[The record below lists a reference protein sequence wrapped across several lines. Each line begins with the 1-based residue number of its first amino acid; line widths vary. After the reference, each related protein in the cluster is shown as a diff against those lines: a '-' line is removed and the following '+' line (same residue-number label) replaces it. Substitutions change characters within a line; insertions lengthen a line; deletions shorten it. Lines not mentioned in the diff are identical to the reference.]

1 MILALL
7 AVGAIGGFLSGMFGV
22 GGGIVMVPLL
32 LWLARMD
39 QRQAAATSLVAIVP
53 TAIVGSILY
62 GVGGEVDWVAA
73 LLIGAG
79 TIVGAPIG
87 AWLLRTLPLAWLRW
101 LFIVGLAAAAVYLIL
116 VTPERGGSLELSPGV
131 LFALAGLGIVMGLA
145 AGMFGIGGGI
155 IAVPVLI
162 ALFGMGDLLAKGTS
176 LLAMIPASIAGTIP
190 NLRAGLVRL
199 RDGLV
204 VGLAA
209 VLASSGGVALAFLVP
224 PALASVLFGLLL
236 VFVVVQLSVRAVRLQ
251 AREKREREG
260 DDPDSPEGSE

>member
-1 MILALL
+1 M
-7 AVGAIGGFLSGMFGV
+7 
-22 GGGIVMVPLL
+22 PLFHL
-32 LWLARMD
+32 
-39 QRQAAATSLVAIVP
+39 
-53 TAIVGSILY
+53 
-62 GVGGEVDWVAA
+62 
-73 LLIGAG
+73 
-79 TIVGAPIG
+79 
-87 AWLLRTLPLAWLRW
+87 LPLADL
-101 LFIVGLAAAAVYLIL
+101 
-116 VTPERGGSLELSPGV
+116 SL
-131 LFALAGLGIVMGLA
+131 ALAIGAALGFFGGL
-145 AGMFGIGGGI
+145 FGIGGGI

-176 LLAMIPASIAGTIP
+176 LLAMIPASISGTIP

-204 VGLAA
+204 VGVAA

-260 DDPDSPEGSE
+260 RDGGAAEAEADEQ